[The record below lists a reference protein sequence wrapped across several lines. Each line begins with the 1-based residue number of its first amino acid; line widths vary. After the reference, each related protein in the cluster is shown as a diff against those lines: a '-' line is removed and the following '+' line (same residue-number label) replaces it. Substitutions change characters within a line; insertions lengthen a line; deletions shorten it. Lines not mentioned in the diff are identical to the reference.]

1 VAPGGPTI
9 GQAGLQ
15 AFGFFTD
22 RKWIW
27 IGVAYDF
34 GFTALVNFGAYLAL
48 KYYSGQQRRASV
60 STLGQELGFGTVA
73 AGLTKGTPRA
83 QSFCLSTTMLEHMQ
97 SGTQRLHLPTARQCR
112 KS

>member
-1 VAPGGPTI
+1 VAPGGRTI
-9 GQAGLQ
+9 GQAGLE

-34 GFTALVNFGAYLAL
+34 GFTALVNFAAYLAL

-60 STLGQELGFGTVA
+60 SGQGAGPLLVSGIGYGCPVVCMCSTALHNSVA
-73 AGLTKGTPRA
+73 LKY
-83 QSFCLSTTMLEHMQ
+83 
-97 SGTQRLHLPTARQCR
+97 
-112 KS
+112 